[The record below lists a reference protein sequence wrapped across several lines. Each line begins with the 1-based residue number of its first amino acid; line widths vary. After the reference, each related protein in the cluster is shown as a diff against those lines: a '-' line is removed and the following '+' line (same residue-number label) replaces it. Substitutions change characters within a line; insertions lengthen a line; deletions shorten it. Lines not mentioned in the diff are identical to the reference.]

1 MTKLAGLL
9 IVAADSGAG
18 DAEDLDLFLL
28 TITLFGG
35 LALFLLGLDRL
46 TESLRLVAGTKM
58 RTILGALTKNRIVG
72 LLTGAGVT
80 AIIQS
85 SSVTTVLVVGFISSG
100 LMTLAQSIGVILG
113 ANIGTTVTAQIIAF
127 SVTKYSL
134 LIVAVGFGMTFFSK
148 NENRRTQGTLVMGLG
163 LVFFGMSVMG
173 DAMRPLRSY
182 EPFIDAMAAMEN
194 PFVGILTAAAFTAL
208 VQSSSAT
215 TGVVIV
221 LASQGLINIEAGI
234 ALVLGANIGTSV
246 TAALAAIGKPR
257 EAQRAALA
265 HTVFNTAGVLLWVL
279 LIPLL
284 ASWVTSIGGGTARE
298 VANAH
303 TIFNIAN
310 AFIFI
315 GFTDQFARLVERML
329 PDRPEE
335 EEVVIRAKYL
345 DTELLRTPSL
355 ALDRARL
362 EMLRMADRIRT
373 MLEAILPAVIDGT
386 RSDLLE
392 VEAMDD
398 EVDAL
403 HGHIIS
409 YLGSI
414 SKTRLGQAETEELVA
429 LMEATNDLEAIGDVL
444 ETNLVTLGFSRLDG
458 GIVVSDETRA
468 VLTEFQQAVEDA
480 FGLSMMA
487 LTQKNDTAARKV
499 SLMKKEI
506 NSMEHAASLHQ
517 AERLVA
523 DAPNRVET
531 YRLEVDVIANLK
543 RIFYFSKRIAR
554 LAVPEGERAA
564 M

>member
-1 MTKLAGLL
+1 MTTLLAIIGF
-9 IVAADSGAG
+9 VDDSGATES
-18 DAEDLDLFLL
+18 DDIDFVLL
-28 TITLFGG
+28 LITLFGG
-35 LALFLLGLDRL
+35 LAIFLLGLDRL
-46 TESLRLVAGTKM
+46 TESMRLVAGSRM
-58 RTILGALTKNRIVG
+58 RSILSALTANRFVG
-72 LLTGAGVT
+72 MLTGAGVT
-80 AIIQS
+80 AVIQS

-127 SVTKYSL
+127 SVTKYAL
-134 LIVAVGFGMTFFSK
+134 LIVAIGFGMTFFSK
-148 NENRRTQGTLVMGLG
+148 NDDRQTQGALVMGLG
-163 LVFFGMSVMG
+163 LVFFGMNVMG
-173 DAMRPLRSY
+173 DAMRPLRTY

-194 PFVGILTAAAFTAL
+194 PLIGIAAAAAFTAL

-221 LASQGLINIEAGI
+221 LASQGLITIEAGI

-246 TAALAAIGKPR
+246 TAGLAAIGKPR

-265 HTVFNTAGVLLWVL
+265 HTIFNVVGVLLWVL
-279 LIPLL
+279 FIGIL
-284 ASWVTSIGGGTARE
+284 ADMVTSIGGPTARQ

-303 TIFNIAN
+303 TIFNIIN
-310 AFIFI
+310 ALLFL
-315 GFTDQFARLVERML
+315 GFTTQFAHLVERLL
-329 PDRPEE
+329 PDRPGV
-335 EEVVIRAKYL
+335 EEVVIRARYL

-362 EMLRMADRIRT
+362 EMLRVADRIRG
-373 MLEAILPAVIDGT
+373 MLDAILPAVLDGT
-386 RSDLLE
+386 RGDLIE
-392 VEAMDD
+392 VETMDD

-409 YLGSI
+409 YLGAI
-414 SKTRLGQAETEELVA
+414 SKTRLGQDETEELIA
-429 LMEATNDLEAIGDVL
+429 LMEATNDLEAIGDVI
-444 ETNLVTLGFSRLDG
+444 ETNLVTLGLTRLEH
-458 GIVVSDETRA
+458 GIVVSDATRA
-468 VLTEFQQAVEDA
+468 VLTEFHGAVAEA
-480 FGLSMMA
+480 LGLSMMA

-499 SLMKKEI
+499 SHMKGEI

-523 DAPNRVET
+523 DEPNRVET

-543 RIFYFSKRIAR
+543 RIYYFSKRIAR
-554 LAVPEGERAA
+554 LAVPEGERAS